1 MKSQRLNRINNKT
14 YFNKLT
20 NNFMYLNC
28 HSFHSLRYGTIP
40 LGDLIEQAVRCHVT
54 AMALT
59 DINTVTGIYDF
70 IVQCKTVN
78 IKPLIGIEF
87 RSKNT
92 FRYIGLAQNAS
103 GLAEMN
109 RFLTHHNFAVIDLP
123 IIAPEF
129 ESVIIIYAFAN
140 APSEL
145 KPNEY
150 IGIRPE
156 EVRKLFGYKG
166 NFEKLMILQ
175 PVTFRTKKEYQL
187 HKILRAIDNNILLS
201 KLDASDIATA
211 TEVMVLQERLLKAY
225 KDYPQL
231 ISNTQFIIDSCEF
244 QYDFDT
250 PKNKKFYTQSKES
263 DIALLTTLAHQ
274 GMQWRYGKNHAA
286 ALARVQKELK
296 VIDDLQ
302 FSGYFLITWDII
314 RYSNSRGFLHIGRGS
329 GANSIIAYC
338 LGITDICPIEL
349 DLYFERFLN
358 ENRKSPP
365 DFDIDWSWQER
376 DVILEYIFNRYG
388 YENVAFCGTNVEF
401 KYRSIFREVG
411 KVFGLPKEELDH
423 LAKNPMKLQQSNSV
437 VKEVQEY
444 GMLLE
449 KYPNQ
454 RSMHSCGILI
464 SEEPITNYT
473 PLEMPPKGFPIVLFD
488 MHVAEAIGF
497 EKFDILSQRGI
508 GHIDDTVKLVA
519 KNRGI
524 QINIRDTKISKD
536 EIKANSYLS
545 QGKTIGCFYIES
557 PAMRGLL
564 RRLKCDNY
572 KTLVAASSII
582 RPGVA
587 KSGMMKEYIF
597 RHNHP
602 NQFEYFHKVFEEQ
615 LGETYGIMVYQED
628 VIKIALHYG
637 GLPAADGDILR
648 RAMSGKGRS
657 LAALQKVKD
666 HFFESCAKQGHAET
680 LSQEIY
686 RQIES
691 FAGYS
696 FCKAHSAS
704 YAVESYQSLYLKVY
718 YPIEFMVAVINNQG
732 GFYRTEV
739 YVHEARMAG
748 ATIHNPCVN
757 KSEFTTTLYGTD
769 IYLGFMHL
777 QGLAQKLAEAIIKE
791 RELHGDYVSLE
802 DFCNRVKIGLESL
815 KLLIFIG
822 AFRETGK
829 TKNQLLVMASLLFNV
844 APAENQILL
853 LQESVKEYQ
862 LPTLERSRFEDAFD
876 EIDLLDF
883 PTSYTVFDLL
893 QTAYRGDIMAK
904 NLNLHYKKQVRML
917 AYLISRKQVPTVR
930 GTMYFGTWID
940 HEGTYF
946 DTTHF
951 PGNLEQFPFQGGGCY
966 LLLGIVEVDYH
977 FPTLTILKMAKMPFL
992 PDPRYSDAKD
1002 HQFITQQNIRE
1013 NVSKTSREP
1022 YPRAHEIN
1030 LPRNKMVE

>member
-1 MKSQRLNRINNKT
+1 
-14 YFNKLT
+14 
-20 NNFMYLNC
+20 MYLNC
-28 HSFHSLRYGTIP
+28 HSYHSLRYGTIP
-40 LGDLIEQAVRCHVT
+40 LNELIEKATHLEVT

-70 IVQCKTVN
+70 ITECKKVN
-78 IKPLIGIEF
+78 IKPLIGIDF
-87 RSKNT
+87 RFENE
-92 FRYIGLAQNAS
+92 FRYIGLAKSAS

-109 RFLTHHNFAVIDLP
+109 RFLTKHNFDKTPLP
-123 IIAPEF
+123 VEAPSF
-129 ESVIIIYAFAN
+129 ESVIVIYAFAK
-140 APSEL
+140 APKQL
-145 KPNEY
+145 KSNEY

-156 EVRKLFGYKG
+156 EVGKLFGYKG
-166 NFEKLMILQ
+166 SLDKMVVLQ

-201 KLDASDIATA
+201 KLTSAAIATPY
-211 TEVMVLQERLLKAY
+211 EIMVAEERLRAVY
-225 KDYPQL
+225 KDYPKL
-231 ISNTQFIIDSCEF
+231 LANTQMIIDSCDF
-244 QYDFDT
+244 QFNFET
-250 PKNKKFYTQSKES
+250 PKNKKHYTNSSES

-274 GMQWRYGKNHAA
+274 GMEWRYGKGHAA

-296 VIDDLQ
+296 VIHELQ

-423 LAKNPMKLQQSNSV
+423 LAKNPMRLQQTNSV
-437 VKEVQEY
+437 VQEVQEY

-454 RSMHSCGILI
+454 RSMHSCGIII

-508 GHIDDTVKLVA
+508 GTIDDTVKLVA

-524 QINIRDTKISKD
+524 QINIRDTNISKN
-536 EIKANSYLS
+536 ETRANSFLA

-564 RRLKCDNY
+564 RRLRCDNY

-597 RHNHP
+597 RHNNP
-602 NQFEYFHKVFEEQ
+602 TQFEYFHKVFEEQ

-666 HFFESCAKQGHAET
+666 DFFASCAKLGHSEV
-680 LSQEIY
+680 LSHEIY

-704 YAVESYQSLYLKVY
+704 YAVESYQSLYLKAY

-748 ATIHNPCVN
+748 ATIHNPCIN
-757 KSEFTTTLYGTD
+757 KSEFNTTLYGEA

-777 QGLAQKLAEAIIKE
+777 QGLAIKLADELVRE
-791 RELHGDYVSLE
+791 RKLNGEYTSLE

-829 TKNQLLVMASLLFNV
+829 TKNQLLILASLLFNSTQSD
-844 APAENQILL
+844 NQMLL
-853 LQESVKEYQ
+853 LQEAVKEYQ
-862 LPTLERSRFEDAFD
+862 LPKLERSRFEDAFD
-876 EIDLLDF
+876 EIELLGF
-883 PTSYTVFDLL
+883 PTSFTTFELL
-893 QTAYRGDIMAK
+893 SSKYRGDIMANK
-904 NLNLHYKKQVRML
+904 LTQHYKKQVRML
-917 AYLISRKQVPTVR
+917 GYLISRKQVPTAR
-930 GTMYFGTWID
+930 GTMFFGTWVD
-940 HEGTYF
+940 FEGNYF

-951 PGNLEQFPFQGGGCY
+951 PDNLQQFPFQGGGCY

-977 FPTLTILKMAKMPFL
+977 FPTLTILKMAKLPFV

-1002 HQFITQQNIRE
+1002 HQYLTQQKIKE
-1013 NVSKTSREP
+1013 DISSTSREP
-1022 YPRAHEIN
+1022 YPQAHEIN
-1030 LPRNKMVE
+1030 LPRNKMKVS